1 MNLST
6 SRQYV
11 CELPRDILS
20 KIALFTVTLM
30 LGIA

>member
-1 MNLST
+1 MNLSAN
-6 SRQYV
+6 RQYV
-11 CELPRDILS
+11 CELPRDILA